1 MTRIYLSKREQQIM
15 EIVHE
20 RGEATATDVEE
31 ALGHRLSNATVR
43 SHLRTL
49 EAKGHICHIE
59 DGARFVYRPVRESE
73 AEGRSALGA
82 VVKTF
87 FGGSLTHVVSALLD
101 ERKDRLSP
109 EELSELE
116 RIVRE
121 AKEAGR

>member
-1 MTRIYLSKREQQIM
+1 MSAASDRHRC
-15 EIVHE
+15 
-20 RGEATATDVEE
+20 RGSPRPSP
-31 ALGHRLSNATVR
+31 LQRHRSVPSSNPR
-43 SHLRTL
+43 SQGPPDPLRRRRAIRL
-49 EAKGHICHIE
+49 P
-59 DGARFVYRPVRESE
+59 PVRESE
-73 AEGRSALGA
+73 AEGRTALGA

-121 AKEAGR
+121 AKESGR